1 MHHKIKVLLVS
12 GLIVSLG
19 GCTSELNS
27 QAAVTQQTPAQRC
40 EAYTALAL
48 DGSDMTITSAEYITD
63 VNQSDWLERLGPVQR
78 GNFKPFCKLTGYFE
92 KRTGAEDKPYAIGF
106 GLSLPD
112 EWNGRFLFQ
121 GGGGLNGVI
130 REPLGAIA
138 AGDVPAVFRGFAV
151 ASTDSGHQS
160 ETVFD
165 PSFFADQLALLNFY
179 AGAVE
184 KTTRLTK
191 SLVTNIYQQAPDNS
205 YFVGC
210 STGGREAMT
219 MSQRFPE
226 LFDGIVAGA
235 PARRTNLSEIAD
247 LWSAKRLRMASESGN
262 ETPFS
267 TEQQAFIVDELIAR
281 CDGLDGNEDGLIFN
295 VEACDFA
302 PQQLS
307 CANNNHAQCLSADE
321 VTALDEA
328 FAGPK
333 LPDGR
338 QVYPGFYFDTGIN
351 ASGRG
356 IPGLLQAEPGPLGRS
371 RLDMPFDIIREVT
384 IAENFP
390 LAPGNAVLS
399 NLSTYRDN
407 GGKLLFFHGVSDPWF
422 SAKDTLK
429 YFNEMAAANG
439 GHEAVAG
446 WSQLYMVP
454 GMGHCG
460 GGEKTLDQFD
470 MLSAV
475 VNWVE
480 QNEAPREVIAK
491 GQSMPG
497 ESRPLC
503 PFPQVATYTQ
513 GDATQAGAYQC
524 H

>member
-1 MHHKIKVLLVS
+1 MYSKVKAVIA
-12 GLIVSLG
+12 GLIIGSVG
-19 GCTSELNS
+19 GCATESAP
-27 QAAVTQQTPAQRC
+27 AATGNLSVQQRC
-40 EAYTALAL
+40 ESLQSLTAEGVDLA
-48 DGSDMTITSAEYITD
+48 IESAVYVSSVEQLATR
-63 VNQSDWLERLGPVQR
+63 ERLSAAQQE
-78 GNFKPFCKLTGYFE
+78 NFAPFCKITGYFE
-92 KRTGAEDKPYAIGF
+92 QRTGANGQSYAIGF

-112 EWNGRFLFQ
+112 DWNGRFLFQ

-130 REPLGAIA
+130 REPIGALA
-138 AGDVPAVFRGFAV
+138 AGEMPAVFRGFAV

-160 ETVFD
+160 DTVFD
-165 PSFFADQLALLNFY
+165 PAFFADQVALLNFY
-179 AGAVE
+179 SGAVE
-184 KTTRLTK
+184 KTTRLAK
-191 SLVTNIYQQAPDNS
+191 QLVGDVYQQAPDNS

-247 LWSAKRLRMASESGN
+247 LWSAKRLRMASASGN

-281 CDGLDGNEDGLIFN
+281 CDGLDGNEDGLIFD
-295 VEACDFA
+295 VEACDFT

-307 CANNNHAQCLSADE
+307 CANNSHAQCLSADE

-351 ASGRG
+351 AAGRG
-356 IPGLLQAEPGPLGRS
+356 VPGLLQAVPGPLGQS

-384 IAENFP
+384 IAEHFP
-390 LAPGNAVLS
+390 LAPGNALLT
-399 NLSTYRDN
+399 NMSTFSGN
-407 GGKLLFFHGVSDPWF
+407 GSKLMFFHGVSDPWF
-422 SAKDTLK
+422 SAKDTLR
-429 YFNEMAAANG
+429 YFKQMEQANG
-439 GHEAVAG
+439 GAEAVAQ

-460 GGEKTLDQFD
+460 GGERTLDQFD

-475 VNWVE
+475 VDWVE
-480 QNEAPREVIAK
+480 QSKAPASVVAT
-491 GQSMPG
+491 GASMPG

-503 PFPQVATYTQ
+503 PFPKVATYTQ

-524 H
+524 Q

>member
-1 MHHKIKVLLVS
+1 MYSKVKAVIA
-12 GLIVSLG
+12 GLIIGSVG
-19 GCTSELNS
+19 GCATESAP
-27 QAAVTQQTPAQRC
+27 AATGNLSVQQRC
-40 EAYTALAL
+40 ESLQSLTAEGVDLA
-48 DGSDMTITSAEYITD
+48 IESAVYVSSVEQLATR
-63 VNQSDWLERLGPVQR
+63 ERLSAAQQE
-78 GNFKPFCKLTGYFE
+78 NFAPFCKITGYFE
-92 KRTGAEDKPYAIGF
+92 QRTGANGQSYAIGF

-112 EWNGRFLFQ
+112 DWNGRFLFQ

-130 REPLGAIA
+130 REPIGALA
-138 AGDVPAVFRGFAV
+138 AGEMPAVFRGFAV

-160 ETVFD
+160 DTVFD
-165 PSFFADQLALLNFY
+165 PAFFADQVALLNFY
-179 AGAVE
+179 SGAVE
-184 KTTRLTK
+184 KTTRLAK
-191 SLVTNIYQQAPDNS
+191 QLVGDVYQQAPDNS

-247 LWSAKRLRMASESGN
+247 LWSAKRLRMASASGN

-281 CDGLDGNEDGLIFN
+281 CDGLDGNEDGLIFD
-295 VEACDFA
+295 VEACDFT

-307 CANNNHAQCLSADE
+307 CANNSHAQCLSADE

-351 ASGRG
+351 AAGRG
-356 IPGLLQAEPGPLGRS
+356 VPGLLQAVPGPLGQS

-384 IAENFP
+384 IAEHFP
-390 LAPGNAVLS
+390 LAPGNALLT
-399 NLSTYRDN
+399 NMSTFSGN
-407 GGKLLFFHGVSDPWF
+407 GSKLMFFHGVSDPWF
-422 SAKDTLK
+422 SAKDTLR
-429 YFNEMAAANG
+429 YFKQMEQANG
-439 GHEAVAG
+439 GAEAVAQ

-460 GGEKTLDQFD
+460 GGERTLDQFD

-475 VNWVE
+475 VDCVE
-480 QNEAPREVIAK
+480 QSKAPASVVAT
-491 GQSMPG
+491 GASMPG

-503 PFPQVATYTQ
+503 PFPKVATYTQ

-524 H
+524 Q